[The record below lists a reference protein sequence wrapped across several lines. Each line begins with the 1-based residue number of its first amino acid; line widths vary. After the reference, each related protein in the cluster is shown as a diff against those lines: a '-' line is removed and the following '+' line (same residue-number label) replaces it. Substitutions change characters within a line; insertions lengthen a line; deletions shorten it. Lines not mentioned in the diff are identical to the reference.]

1 VPSFSSDKGPPQRSQ
16 FIRAIYGIADS
27 VDKLRMRDEKGTAIS
42 SVVHHSLERLNG
54 RIGHPEPVEWRLLGY
69 NSRGIMPLAMKLKRI
84 RQAKGLTQVALAKKV
99 KMPQPYL
106 ARLESG
112 AETNP
117 KLDALRRLAKAL
129 RCKVSELVD

>member
-1 VPSFSSDKGPPQRSQ
+1 MS
-16 FIRAIYGIADS
+16 
-27 VDKLRMRDEKGTAIS
+27 
-42 SVVHHSLERLNG
+42 
-54 RIGHPEPVEWRLLGY
+54 
-69 NSRGIMPLAMKLKRI
+69 LAMKLKQI
-84 RQAKGLTQVALAKKV
+84 RTARGLTQVALAKKV
-99 KMPQPYL
+99 KMPQPYV